1 MTRAS
6 RRGGDG
12 RRQSDRRDQ
21 GDWALVKRQLGAL
34 RRASEAVDVPGTPR
48 TLRLDNAE
56 AVANRVR
63 LRWSFVDPE
72 VVPGDREP
80 HGRRIRGK
88 LEVALSQ
95 GDQDEVARGWWAQAQ
110 LAAAHRYKQQIDA
123 DWSPGEPYV
132 RRVWTTEGAWHA
144 LLTHLGRC
152 GAELHVDDGEVRVV
166 QGTEQT
172 IYRIDPAEWAA
183 HLTEAEVTVAADD
196 SDIVPVGTPLVDGLP
211 LWVVD
216 ELFEGS
222 GAWGPVVGLVDGR
235 LVGLQVRDDQPG
247 T

>member
-1 MTRAS
+1 M
-6 RRGGDG
+6 
-12 RRQSDRRDQ
+12 
-21 GDWALVKRQLGAL
+21 KRQLAAL
-34 RRASEAVDVPGTPR
+34 RRASEVVDVPGTPR
-48 TLRLDNAE
+48 TLCLDNAE
-56 AVANRVR
+56 PMTDGVR

-72 VVPGDREP
+72 VLPGDREP
-80 HGRRIRGK
+80 HGRRIRGE
-88 LEVALSQ
+88 LEVPLSQ
-95 GDQDEVARGWWAQAQ
+95 DDQDEVAPGWWAQAQ

-123 DWSPGEPYV
+123 DWTPGEPYV
-132 RRVWTTEGAWHA
+132 RRLWTIEGAWQA

-152 GAELHVDDGEVRVV
+152 GAEVHVDDGEVRVV

-183 HLTEAEVTVAADD
+183 YLSGAEVTEAADD

-216 ELFEGS
+216 ELFEAA

-235 LVGLQVRDDQPG
+235 LVGLQARGDQPG